1 MKRFTDNHKWWVIIG
16 TALVIVAIGT
26 GIFFYH
32 NFFRQTNAKL
42 IETVPPEVSFIF
54 QINDNETFVKK
65 SSSLLPYLNELFAM
79 DAVAGFEYFVD
90 KFPTKNPKIIISGHQ
105 TADKTVLLFSTKIDE
120 RTFRELLSTLRID
133 PRNYISF
140 EDAKIYT
147 FGTHFKRF
155 NFTYQNN
162 IFSASEEIEL
172 LKKSM
177 VQLRHPRNLLSNK
190 DFMHLYKMVEKNEK
204 QNWLILNSRQYF
216 ANIPDKL
223 ASQYK
228 QNFNIDKSLSSWS
241 AFQIHLSDNELKLTG
256 FSLDDGTFFQKFDE
270 QPAAKGTP
278 SFLMPLNCNYYISF
292 RVPDKNQFI
301 KQYSENNSAASSTA
315 INQYKA
321 LNPLATYYFSLTD
334 DSIAYHY
341 LIAKVDTNSIK
352 TEALL
357 GANQTP
363 DSIIYYSKNSIYK
376 SNLTDFNDLLS
387 SFHHKA
393 SLRYFIKQEEYYI
406 FSDSPVSLEYYLKSL
421 ATGTIDN
428 NQQFK
433 FSKSGLPT
441 ESNYE
446 LFFYSEKPETISQYF
461 IESET
466 TSNVVKGLF
475 VFSLSFSAPQDG
487 LVPTYVYIKFR

>member
-1 MKRFTDNHKWWVIIG
+1 MKKFTDNHKWWVIIG

-65 SSSLLPYLNELFAM
+65 SSTLLPYINELFAT

-105 TADKTVLLFSTKIDE
+105 TGDKTVLLFSTKIDE

-140 EDAKIYT
+140 DDAKIYT

-241 AFQIHLSDNELKLTG
+241 AYQIHLSDNELNLAG
-256 FSLDDGTFFQKFDE
+256 FSLDDGTFFQKFDK

-292 RVPDKNQFI
+292 RIPNNAQFI
-301 KQYSENNSAASSTA
+301 KKYSENNSAVSSTA

-321 LNPLATYYFSLTD
+321 LNPSATYYFSLTD

-352 TEALL
+352 IAALL

-363 DSIIYYSKNSIYK
+363 DSIIYYAKITYINLILLISTIFYLLFIIKYHYAISFRKKNI
-376 SNLTDFNDLLS
+376 TF
-387 SFHHKA
+387 FQI
-393 SLRYFIKQEEYYI
+393 LRYLWNITLRVLQQAPLIIISNTNFRN
-406 FSDSPVSLEYYLKSL
+406 PVYLLKV
-421 ATGTIDN
+421 IM
-428 NQQFK
+428 K
-433 FSKSGLPT
+433 FSFTVKSRKQSPNILLNQKQLQML
-441 ESNYE
+441 SKDY
-446 LFFYSEKPETISQYF
+446 LYF
-461 IESET
+461 PYRFLRH
-466 TSNVVKGLF
+466 KM
-475 VFSLSFSAPQDG
+475 D
-487 LVPTYVYIKFR
+487 